1 MTLAMAAHVSAYAR
15 VGRELERVAEGLVA
29 VAAAHPAGQVRPGRH
44 QVLPAPPHGGQQGVV
59 VELDGHVDGAA
70 VEVELPHGVAG
81 HGGGLPDRF
90 VVLPVGGAEAS
101 LAQQPPAPQVEHAGG
116 QAQEAPVAGDPG
128 QLDQRH
134 LDTGVPVDP
143 VAARRPELLVDP
155 VGGPHG
161 DGQEPVVGEGTVPG
175 DRRLD
180 QVPDAVELVAPGEV
194 AVRDAAADHLDVA
207 VEVAVGTLGR
217 RHQADRL
224 VSGRR
229 QAGVR
234 GPAELPAHRLQPLVD
249 VGVQEGEG
257 GAGGVGAGPVA
268 PVPAGRQAQVVQG
281 PPAPQLVETVGDG
294 ALPVDP
300 LALGQE
306 PVQDRDP
313 RGAERAQ
320 PRPRRPRRP
329 GVGAHFTAPLIRP
342 VT

>member
-1 MTLAMAAHVSAYAR
+1 MP
-15 VGRELERVAEGLVA
+15 
-29 VAAAHPAGQVRPGRH
+29 AAHPAGQVGPGPD
-44 QVLPAPPHGGQQGVV
+44 QVPPAPPHGGEQGVV
-59 VELDGHVDGAA
+59 VELHGHVDGAA
-70 VEVELPHGVAG
+70 VQVELSDGVAG
-81 HGGGLPDRF
+81 HGRGLPDRL
-90 VVLPVGGAEAS
+90 VVLPVGGAEAP

-116 QAQEAPVAGDPG
+116 QAQVALVAGDPG

-134 LDTGVPVDP
+134 LDAGVPVDP
-143 VAARRPELLVDP
+143 VASGGPELLVDP
-155 VGGPHG
+155 VGGPDG
-161 DGQEPVVGEGTVPG
+161 DGQEPVVVERPVPG

-194 AVRDAAADHLDVA
+194 GVRDAAADHLDVA

-217 RHQADRL
+217 RHQGDRL
-224 VSGRR
+224 VGGRG

-257 GAGGVGAGPVA
+257 GARGVGAGLVA
-268 PVPAGRQAQVVQG
+268 PVPAGRQSQVVQG
-281 PPAPQLVETVGDG
+281 PRAPQLVEAVGDG

-313 RGAERAQ
+313 RGAERPQ